1 MHLHCVWPASLSWH
15 YMASASPVALFWT
28 AGRGWRKLCPSLKVH
43 VYLPVTYLAC
53 VIIKQGRA
61 TVPRHLARAAR
72 SRRRDTTQRWLE
84 SGKRRKKEIVSNM
97 CGRGQETKR
106 EWKRTGV
113 FFRLLSNLV
122 TSSINH
128 QLSWLYI
135 DILKKSAHI
144 KAIFRISK
152 SAHVSSNNANKTTE
166 HKHTDIKCSYNRLK
180 GTSKHR

>member
-1 MHLHCVWPASLSWH
+1 MYFHTACAGEVWCTFIVSGPPAYPGITWHQPVQWRCSGLRGGADANCAHLWR
-15 YMASASPVALFWT
+15 YM
-28 AGRGWRKLCPSLKVH
+28 
-43 VYLPVTYLAC
+43 YLPVTYLAC
-53 VIIKQGRA
+53 VITKKG
-61 TVPRHLARAAR
+61 
-72 SRRRDTTQRWLE
+72 E
-84 SGKRRKKEIVSNM
+84 KKEIVSNM

-122 TSSINH
+122 TSCINH
-128 QLSWLYI
+128 QLSWLYV